1 MDLKC
6 SQLIHD
12 IHSKILNQS
21 FDEIDICALL
31 ILIRDETA
39 INHDYKV
46 TEWEH
51 GFLHEICSFIAQRDR
66 NKGFVFEEAQC
77 TYKHCTNTG
86 IFHTNVNPKREVVSG
101 MFEDVI
107 IKELNAV
114 FEKLLLPPIPKKC
127 ECEVIL
133 CIMSLLQF
141 SCIRSNDGRIQGYL
155 YIDLCDDGLFLID
168 DVMDAGLGSIV
179 LRVTESQYQNLVSE
193 QLEFTS
199 EPLRLK
205 RVGTDLKVILP

>member
-1 MDLKC
+1 
-6 SQLIHD
+6 
-12 IHSKILNQS
+12 
-21 FDEIDICALL
+21 
-31 ILIRDETA
+31 
-39 INHDYKV
+39 
-46 TEWEH
+46 
-51 GFLHEICSFIAQRDR
+51 
-66 NKGFVFEEAQC
+66 
-77 TYKHCTNTG
+77 
-86 IFHTNVNPKREVVSG
+86 

-179 LRVTESQYQNLVSE
+179 LRVIESQYQNLVSE